1 MKSADALLVAITE
14 HFNMAMEQSK
24 QAPVEESPKD
34 DFQSIYEKIR
44 SALEPAQAH
53 SVSLHDALG
62 EPVWLSEGSLGPD
75 EHRVAQ
81 DALTLFLADPA
92 RTSAIRDL
100 GASRSAVTLRVAS
113 YDLELLGAAMII
125 LDTRAVRQFTD
136 GEHELLSQTM
146 QRALHQYAAIRRAA
160 GDAQAA
166 SERAQALQDPGSAS
180 MEVDPE
186 IDRLNAALRSNPIEL
201 HVQRLVPLHPD
212 AERRRY
218 EVLLRS
224 KSGLM
229 QNAAPRTMLKTAI
242 ANGLGSMIDRRV
254 VAELIGWLIRHPS
267 VWQVHSLSFS
277 VNLTRTA
284 LHDVNFIK
292 FIDLCLTKAALPR
305 DTLSFEIDIPTALRA
320 KDRMLDIATALHG
333 LGCPLILDDFTSHSE
348 CFALMQLPGVAM
360 LKLAADVTARSRTDR
375 VAKTSITALVQRAR
389 AQNILLTAKRT
400 KSRADEQWLNELG
413 IDFVQSHAFSLPV
426 TINSLVKRF
435 GTNAAQV

>member
-1 MKSADALLVAITE
+1 MKPADALLVAITARC
-14 HFNMAMEQSK
+14 NMPMEQTK
-24 QAPVEESPKD
+24 QAPGEESPKVA
-34 DFQSIYEKIR
+34 FQSIYEKIC
-44 SALEPAQAH
+44 SALEPARAH
-53 SVSLHDALG
+53 SVSLHDEQG
-62 EPVWLSEGSLGPD
+62 DPEWLSEGTLGPD

-92 RTSAIRDL
+92 RKSAIRDL
-100 GASRSAVTLRVAS
+100 GGSRSAVTLRVAS

-136 GEHELLSQTM
+136 GEHDLLSQTM
-146 QRALHQYAAIRRAA
+146 RRALHQYAALRRATR
-160 GDAQAA
+160 DAQAA
-166 SERAQALQDPGSAS
+166 SAPAQALQDPRGAAA
-180 MEVDPE
+180 EVDPE

-201 HVQRLVPLHPD
+201 YVQRLVPLHPD

-254 VAELIGWLIRHPS
+254 VTELIGWLTRHPT
-267 VWQVHSLSFS
+267 VWQVHTLSFS
-277 VNLTRTA
+277 VNLTRTS

-292 FIDLCLTKAALPR
+292 FVDLLMTKAALPR

-320 KDRMLDIATALHG
+320 KDRMQDIATALHG
-333 LGCPLILDDFTSHSE
+333 LGCPLILDDFMSHSE
-348 CFALMQLPGVAM
+348 CFALMQLPGVSM

-389 AQNILLTAKRT
+389 AQNILMTAKRT

-426 TINSLVKRF
+426 TISSLVKRF
-435 GTNAAQV
+435 GTNATQV